1 MDNLYTN
8 NLPIE
13 RYVRR
18 LLGPEIAWLL
28 QDGKTQEISVNADG
42 RIRIDDGSGDEF
54 LVEGSLKPSDIETAV
69 RMIAAVNGI
78 WLDADAPFLNTVLL
92 CGARCSAALPPI
104 ADGAQLSIRTHVRIL
119 RPLTAFMDERQAG
132 WVKEQMRKRRNIIVA
147 GGTNTGKT
155 TLINALINE
164 GIPDYNERLA
174 VIEDAAE
181 LQIDGRRNL
190 IRRLANSK
198 ADMKRH
204 VFEILRAR
212 PDRIIVSEVRGAEA
226 YDMVD
231 ALRTGHSG
239 CLSTVHA
246 NSAAQAITRIAGLA
260 GLSRE
265 IVCEGIQAVLF
276 LERGEDGRR
285 RLTGIEELQAL
296 EPAIRRH

>member
-1 MDNLYTN
+1 MNLYTN
-8 NLPIE
+8 NLPID
-13 RYVRR
+13 RYIER
-18 LLGPEIAWLL
+18 LLGLEIARLL

-42 RIRIDDGSGDEF
+42 RIRIDDGSGEEF
-54 LVEGSLKPSDIETAV
+54 LVDGYLKPSDIESAV

-92 CGARCSAALPPI
+92 CGARFSAALPPI
-104 ADGAQLSIRTHVRIL
+104 ADGAQFSIRTHIRIL
-119 RPLTAFMDERQAG
+119 RALIAFMDERQAA
-132 WVKEQMRKRRNIIVA
+132 WVKEQMRKRRNIMVA
-147 GGTNTGKT
+147 GATNTGKT
-155 TLINALINE
+155 TLVNALINE
-164 GIPDYNERLA
+164 GIPNYNERLV

-181 LQIDGRRNL
+181 LQIDPERNV

-204 VFEILRAR
+204 VFETLRMR

-231 ALRTGHSG
+231 AMRTGHSG

-260 GLSRE
+260 GVSRD
-265 IVCEGIQAVLF
+265 IVCEGIQTVLF
-276 LERGEDGRR
+276 LEHDPDTGKR
-285 RLTGIEELQAL
+285 RLTGIEELQDL
-296 EPAIRRH
+296 EPAVRRY